1 MTRHP
6 EALAEVVLARIY
18 LFCDTIMLITEPS
31 FMIKLTSRDRAQSSA
46 AIPLPTAILVPKIRL
61 PAELAKAAHVAEITK
76 ILDVEGSLSGG

>member
-6 EALAEVVLARIY
+6 EALAEVVLAPIY
-18 LFCDTIMLITEPS
+18 LFDAITSIMEPS
-31 FMIKLTSRDRAQSSA
+31 FMIKLTSRDRVPSSA